1 LETALSSRE
10 KPVSADQ
17 EDEFIQILNRSKTHE
32 EALYAVRDFVKKL
45 REEGENK
52 EDILA
57 RMQELRSSL
66 SDEQEDILLEVMDFL
81 VGSCSPHMKID

>member
-1 LETALSSRE
+1 
-10 KPVSADQ
+10 VSADQ
-17 EDEFIQILNRSKTHE
+17 EDEFIQILNRSDTHD
-32 EALYAVRDFVKKL
+32 EALYAARDFVRRL
-45 REEGENK
+45 RNEGENK

-57 RMQELRSSL
+57 RMQELRGSL